1 MATRKALTPLTSP
14 KPFTGFVAVRHSTDG
29 YDWLDAAT
37 VSGLREET
45 ERLATQTDREIPTW
59 AAATPLVAIR
69 RFSMV
74 LEETL

>member
-14 KPFTGFVAVRHSTDG
+14 KPFTGFVAVRHSADG

-45 ERLATQTDREIPTW
+45 ERLVTYEAVVYSLPMSS
-59 AAATPLVAIR
+59 PLC
-69 RFSMV
+69 
-74 LEETL
+74 